1 MCPTVTAKPPSTKAQ
16 QSADTRE
23 AILTSALCLFARH
36 GVAGASID
44 QIAQAAGITK
54 GAVYWHFDSKDAL
67 FDAILD
73 RIRVR
78 WQETV
83 HAPLSQKTT
92 AATGLEALFSGYTAL
107 FTETPEICL
116 FMQRVLLEG
125 DREFSPKVGRIFS
138 QTARAIAKI
147 LEEGRTNEF
156 REDLDTIATAH
167 TILGSISGASQQS
180 LANRSLTI
188 ETLLNEAREMTL
200 ARVRR

>member
-1 MCPTVTAKPPSTKAQ
+1 LRLCAK
-16 QSADTRE
+16 
-23 AILTSALCLFARH
+23 H
-36 GVAGASID
+36 GVVASSID
-44 QIAQAAGITK
+44 QIAQDAGITK

-83 HAPLSQKTT
+83 HAPLAQKLT
-92 AATGLEALFSGYTAL
+92 AAARLEALFTGYSAL

-116 FMQRVLLEG
+116 FMQRVLLEA
-125 DREFSPKVGRIFS
+125 DREFSPKVGRIFT

-147 LEEGRTNEF
+147 LDDGKTSNEF
-156 REDLDTIATAH
+156 RIDLDSIATAH
-167 TILGSISGASQQS
+167 AILGLISGASQQT

-188 ETLLNEAREMTL
+188 DTLLNEAREMTL
-200 ARVRR
+200 SRLRR